1 MECSFK
7 NNNNLT
13 DGKHFMA
20 SKSIIMGSIDG
31 ISKQNYT
38 AMKSELKE
46 CFDKISWKDDRLII
60 KSEKR
65 HTKLKTII
73 HRIAANIT
81 EQKFGALMYVG
92 NETVACI
99 YVGPKQV
106 VTKKFTEP
114 APPIWWKGAQ
124 PASPAKAKKVL

>member
-1 MECSFK
+1 
-7 NNNNLT
+7 
-13 DGKHFMA
+13 MA

-31 ISKQNYT
+31 ISKQQY
-38 AMKSELKE
+38 AAIKSELKE
-46 CFDKISWKDDRLII
+46 CFDKISWKNGKLTI

-65 HTKLKTII
+65 HTKFKAII
-73 HRIAANIT
+73 HKIAATIT

-106 VTKKFTEP
+106 VTKKFIEP
-114 APPIWWKGAQ
+114 APPTWWGGTQ
-124 PASPAKAKKVL
+124 PVGLAKAEKVL

>member
-1 MECSFK
+1 MIIIWE
-7 NNNNLT
+7 T
-13 DGKHFMA
+13 DHMA
-20 SKSIIMGSIDG
+20 PKSIIIGSIDG
-31 ISKQNYT
+31 ISKENY
-38 AMKSELKE
+38 ADMKSELKE
-46 CFDKISWKDDRLII
+46 CFDKISWKDSQLII

-73 HRIAANIT
+73 HKIAETIT

-106 VTKKFTEP
+106 STKKFVEP
-114 APPIWWKGAQ
+114 TPPAWWGGAQ
-124 PASPAKAKKVL
+124 PVNTTKVE